1 MGTNYL
7 TGIEII
13 DRCLEESYLNIDKR
27 FSYLY
32 YITIFYICKVLFLNL
47 LFCLTIYSK

>member
-27 FSYLY
+27 FSYLH